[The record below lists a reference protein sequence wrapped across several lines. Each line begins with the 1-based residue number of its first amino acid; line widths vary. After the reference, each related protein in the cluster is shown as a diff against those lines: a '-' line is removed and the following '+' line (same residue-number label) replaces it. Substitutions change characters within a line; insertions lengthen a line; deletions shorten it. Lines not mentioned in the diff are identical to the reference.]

1 MAAPSFNSKSTTS
14 NPSLGHLLPK
24 PTNHKSQTQS
34 HREICR
40 TTQMPFQ
47 THHHRPQPSRPQTH
61 VPSRAQAAAIHKNHQ
76 PKTPSIIIA
85 GAVLL
90 SPQPSID
97 VTDHSLLTAG
107 PLCKSYTSQERKKE
121 NSKEEKSRKRKAE
134 RKGGEEDSSP
144 CHVLSHQRRRSLP
157 RRRRCHLKLH
167 RRRSPRGRAT
177 ASTQL
182 SATHRPHGA
191 SSSAS
196 QRHHRRLNAAPQLFQ
211 TIACPAA
218 KKQSKEEG
226 LSNKE
231 RSG

>member
-1 MAAPSFNSKSTTS
+1 MASSITTEPLNSPINQNS
-14 NPSLGHLLPK
+14 SLCHFITRSSITFFPNLQ
-24 PTNHKSQTQS
+24 TINHK
-34 HREICR
+34 
-40 TTQMPFQ
+40 PK
-47 THHHRPQPSRPQTH
+47 
-61 VPSRAQAAAIHKNHQ
+61 AIVKSAEQ
-76 PKTPSIIIA
+76 PKCHSKLI
-85 GAVLL
+85 
-90 SPQPSID
+90 